1 MESQDYLKESYEIL
15 NEMMNSEEE
24 NVKGT
29 LSKLGKTSLEG
40 LVNLSK
46 SNKSKEIKD
55 KEIKEWRTFF
65 DYLINKIYGNEDI
78 KQGTDSEETAYQM
91 MIKGEY

>member
-1 MESQDYLKESYEIL
+1 MESQDYLKKSYEIL
-15 NEMMNSEEE
+15 NEMMNCEEE
-24 NVKGT
+24 DVRDT

-46 SNKSKEIKD
+46 SNKSEEIKS

-65 DYLINKIYGNEDI
+65 DYMINKIHGNEDV
-78 KQGTDSEETAYQM
+78 KQGTEEEAYEM